1 MPITSVKLYYV
12 MSCYKHIP
20 IVVIIDNTKSQ
31 SQDTTQ
37 ISTQLSATQLLSFLK
52 YQQVKPATFLIF

>member
-1 MPITSVKLYYV
+1 